1 MIAKIDH
8 TEKVE
13 NLFAGWKE
21 TLIWSCI
28 QKVMGEIYAD
38 NSDMPKSAMAILGDF
53 CFFAGQPNRE
63 LINFKPKHSNQD
75 FIIMIPQDDVWGK
88 LIEDVYK
95 DKAKKVT
102 RYATK
107 KEENSFDN
115 NKLQNAVCSLNQ
127 EYTLQFINEN
137 IFEMCKSN
145 AWSRDLVSQYIDYE
159 MYQKLGLGVAILKD
173 GMIVAG
179 ASSYSRYREG
189 IEIEVDTKEDYRRK
203 GLAFICGAKL
213 ILECQ
218 KKNLYPSW
226 DAQNKW
232 SMALAEKLGYHFDH
246 EYPAYEI
253 SGY

>member
-1 MIAKIDH
+1 MAVKIDY
-8 TEKVE
+8 TKKIE
-13 NLFAGWKE
+13 NLFAGWQE

-28 QKVMGEIYAD
+28 QKVMGETYAD
-38 NSDMPKSAMAILGDF
+38 NFDTPKSAMAILGDF

-63 LINFKPKHSNQD
+63 LVSFKPKHCSQD
-75 FIIMIPQDDVWGK
+75 FIIMVPQDDIWAK

-95 DKAKKVT
+95 DKAKKVI

-107 KEENSFDN
+107 KEENSFDK
-115 NKLQNAVCSLNQ
+115 NKLQKVVFSLGQ
-127 EYTLQFINEN
+127 EYSLQPINQD

-145 AWSRDLVSQYIDYE
+145 AWSRDLVSQYVDYE
-159 MYQKLGLGVAILKD
+159 GYQKLGLGVAILKD

-179 ASSYSRYREG
+179 ASSYSRYQEG
-189 IEIEVDTKEDYRRK
+189 IEIEIDTREDYRRK

-232 SMALAEKLGYHFDH
+232 SIALAQKLGYHFDH
-246 EYPAYEI
+246 EYLAYEI
-253 SGY
+253 NGY